1 MTQSVEQRWQTRIE
15 RARELQDRHAPAA
28 KILRFYEAVL
38 GFQQDVARSSTGL
51 DDPIRKLREEI
62 DIECALAKL
71 PELLALSVESGP
83 KGLSA
88 RAEALQHYDRGRLR
102 KFFLEITATSSAPQD
117 EVTWFFTRT
126 CLQPIA
132 ENLQIQ
138 RPFDP
143 NYSGSLCPA
152 CDARPQLAV
161 LRPEGEGSARWLQ
174 CSFCLREWLF
184 RRLICPWCGE
194 EDKEELPHYSDAS
207 LAAVRVDACDTC
219 HRYLKAVDL
228 TIDGHAVPLVDEVA
242 LSVLDVWAHE
252 HGYTKIVPNLM
263 GL

>member
-1 MTQSVEQRWQTRIE
+1 MQK
-15 RARELQDRHAPAA
+15 RHAPAA
-28 KILRFYEAVL
+28 RILRFYETVL
-38 GFQQDVARSSTGL
+38 EFQESVARPADAAGTTDSPL
-51 DDPIRKLREEI
+51 RKQI
-62 DIECALAKL
+62 DVEFALAKL

-88 RAEALQHYDRGRLR
+88 RAEALQRYDTARLR
-102 KFFLEITATSSAPQD
+102 KPFLEATATPSAPKD
-117 EVTWFFTRT
+117 EVTWFFTRA

-132 ENLQIQ
+132 ENLQLQ
-138 RPFDP
+138 WAFDA
-143 NYSGSLCPA
+143 NYSASLCPV
-152 CDARPQLAV
+152 CFARPQLAV

-194 EDKEELPHYSDAS
+194 EDKEKLPHYSDPS
-207 LAAVRVDACDTC
+207 VGAVRVEACDTC
-219 HRYLKAVDL
+219 QRYLKAVDL